1 MSLSW
6 TQLPVPTVLFLVLVL
21 SRSVSAAR
29 SDRNMMSE
37 EYVGV
42 TVNATVLDGRGNTIH
57 VMSSDDGTYGQNSP
71 KVDTRGIVI
80 APAPHHGGTDI
91 TAHLKSQHTGFNF
104 VKDSAG
110 TSRLSQSVSCQDARP
125 SSVHVLTTFSYLH
138 FVSH

>member
-1 MSLSW
+1 MMSSCW
-6 TQLPVPTVLFLVLVL
+6 TPLLVPMVLVLVLVL

-29 SDRNMMSE
+29 SDRNMISE

-91 TAHLKSQHTGFNF
+91 TAHP
-104 VKDSAG
+104 
-110 TSRLSQSVSCQDARP
+110 R
-125 SSVHVLTTFSYLH
+125 
-138 FVSH
+138 SHS